1 MNKDPSACAV
11 QAARTSA
18 SRTRTRLSM
27 YLPSIGFSVT
37 GSLKL
42 SHQVCVF
49 AGFFF

>member
-1 MNKDPSACAV
+1 
-11 QAARTSA
+11 
-18 SRTRTRLSM
+18 M